1 MKSHSYL
8 MIASGAAMWGLIG
21 IFIKALSEAGFSS
34 MEITTIRAVTA
45 AAILFL
51 YMAAFDRSML
61 KIKVRD
67 IKYFLA
73 TGILSMVFFN
83 WCYFTAIKELSL
95 SIAVVLLY
103 TAPAFVIIISRF
115 VFKEKIT
122 SYKIL
127 ALILTASGSCLTA
140 GLLPGMNIKISL
152 YGILIGLGSGFG
164 YSLYSIFAKL
174 ASNKYSPQTIT
185 AYTFFT
191 ASIFLMIFSSP
202 ADKISLLL
210 RWDILLYCIGLGLIP
225 TSLAYILYTTG
236 LKNVETGR
244 AAIIANIEPAVAI
257 LIGTA
262 LFGDI
267 LTAPQIAGAALI
279 FASVFIVQSG
289 GKEGFKKIRFFSRNS
304 RKN

>member
-8 MIASGAAMWGLIG
+8 MISSGAAMWGLIG
-21 IFIKALSEAGFSS
+21 IFIKALNDAGFSS

-45 AAILFL
+45 SSILFL
-51 YMAAFDRSML
+51 YMALRNRSML
-61 KIKVRD
+61 RIRLGD

-83 WCYFTAIKELSL
+83 WCYFTAINEISL

-103 TAPAFVIIISRF
+103 TAPAFVIVISRF

-122 SYKIL
+122 RYKVL
-127 ALILTASGSCLTA
+127 ALILTAAGSCLTA
-140 GLLPGMNIKISL
+140 GLLPGMDIKLSL
-152 YGILIGLGSGFG
+152 YGIVVGIGSGFG

-174 ASNKYSPQTIT
+174 AARKYSPLTIT
-185 AYTFFT
+185 AYTFFN
-191 ASIFLMIFSSP
+191 AAIFLLIFSSP
-202 ADKISLLL
+202 TDKLSLLL

-225 TSLAYILYTTG
+225 TSLAYILYTAG
-236 LKNVETGR
+236 LRNVETGK

-262 LFGDI
+262 LFGEI
-267 LTAPQIAGAALI
+267 LTASQITGAALI
-279 FASVFIVQSG
+279 FVSVFIVQSG
-289 GKEGFKKIRFFSRNS
+289 EKKIQVERE
-304 RKN
+304 

>member
-1 MKSHSYL
+1 
-8 MIASGAAMWGLIG
+8 MISSGAAMWGLIG

-45 AAILFL
+45 SFILFL
-51 YMAAFDRSML
+51 FMALRSRSML
-61 KIKVRD
+61 AIRLGD

-83 WCYFTAIKELSL
+83 WCYFTAINEISL

-103 TAPAFVIIISRF
+103 TAPAFVIVISRF

-122 SYKIL
+122 RYKII
-127 ALILTASGSCLTA
+127 ALILTAAGSCLTA
-140 GLLPGMNIKISL
+140 GLLPGMDIKLSL
-152 YGILIGLGSGFG
+152 YGIMAGLGSGFG

-174 ASNKYSPQTIT
+174 ASRKYSPLTIT
-185 AYTFFT
+185 AYTFFI
-191 ASIFLMIFSSP
+191 AALFLLIFSSP
-202 ADKISLLL
+202 ADKTSLLM

-262 LFGDI
+262 LFREI
-267 LTAPQIAGAALI
+267 LAPSQIAGAALI
-279 FASVFIVQSG
+279 FISVFIVQAG
-289 GKEGFKKIRFFSRNS
+289 GTERNS
-304 RKN
+304 ILK

>member
-1 MKSHSYL
+1 
-8 MIASGAAMWGLIG
+8 MIASGAALWGLIG
-21 IFIKALSEAGFSS
+21 IFVKALSEAGFTT

-45 AAILFL
+45 SFILFL
-51 YMAAFDRSML
+51 YMALGSRSML
-61 KIKVRD
+61 RIRLYD

-83 WCYFTAIKELSL
+83 WCYFTAINEISL
-95 SIAVVLLY
+95 SVAVVLLY
-103 TAPAFVIIISRF
+103 TAPAFVIVISRF
-115 VFKEKIT
+115 VFGEKIT
-122 SYKIL
+122 RYKIL
-127 ALILTASGSCLTA
+127 ALILTAAGSCLTA
-140 GLLPGMNIKISL
+140 GLLPGMNIKLSL
-152 YGILIGLGSGFG
+152 YGIIIGIGSGFG

-174 ASNKYSPQTIT
+174 AARRYSPLTIT

-191 ASIFLMIFSSP
+191 ASLFLLVFSSP
-202 ADKISLLL
+202 ADKTSLLL
-210 RWDILLYCIGLGLIP
+210 RWDIILYSIGLGLIP

-267 LTAPQIAGAALI
+267 LTAPQMAGAALI
-279 FASVFIVQSG
+279 FISVFIVQTDAGNRDKHVKGIKDQGLS
-289 GKEGFKKIRFFSRNS
+289 
-304 RKN
+304 